1 VLNSYQPITTNLDK
15 FRKLQV
21 RSKLVFFV
29 FSIRFLTDYKHFF
42 GEVRSKSESEKSDV
56 KVCVRF

>member
-1 VLNSYQPITTNLDK
+1 VK
-15 FRKLQV
+15 V
-21 RSKLVFFV
+21 RSKLVSFV